1 VIVVDT
7 SALIAVLLNEPGAAS
22 FRYVLARSED
32 LRLSAVSDYEAR
44 LVSFRQRGHRLVEA
58 YDELVDQTGLR
69 IVAFDQEQS
78 LLAFEAYR
86 RYGKGNHPAA
96 LNFGDCAS
104 YALARRLNAPLLFKG
119 NDFGRTDIQSALPAL

>member
-104 YALARRLNAPLLFKG
+104 YALARTFNAPLLFKG

>member
-1 VIVVDT
+1 MIVVDT

-58 YDELVDQTGLR
+58 YGELVDQTGLR

-104 YALARRLNAPLLFKG
+104 YALARRFNAPLLFKG